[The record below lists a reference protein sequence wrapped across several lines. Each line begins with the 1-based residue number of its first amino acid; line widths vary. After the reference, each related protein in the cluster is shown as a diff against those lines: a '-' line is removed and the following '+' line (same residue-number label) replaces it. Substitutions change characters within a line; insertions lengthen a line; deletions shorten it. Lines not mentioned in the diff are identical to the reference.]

1 MMEFKCSIGGADD
14 VCAGGSVGGGGGG
27 VVALKVME
35 VRWW

>member
-1 MMEFKCSIGGADD
+1 MMEIKCSIDGAGD
-14 VCAGGSVGGGGGG
+14 VCAGGSVGGRGGG